1 MWVFRLLFKNTSRI
15 VNQAP
20 RLGTSRWLSS
30 LLQQYQHSRILL
42 GSISRPPIPLW
53 SSSSVKVFSSDT
65 ANGLLQWQDV
75 PKFEVE
81 KSSQDKKKSRNAP
94 RAKLLIRKINKSK
107 KKKKIKFPNAEARIK
122 FKIEK
127 AKKKEALLI
136 EAIKRYEIP
145 KAPGPEPER
154 LTASERFYL
163 KRMGQ
168 KHKNYVPVGRR
179 GVFGGVI
186 LNMHLHWK
194 KHETVKVICKH
205 CKPGQIHEYAEEI
218 ARLSG
223 GIAIHIQHDTILFY
237 RGKNYTQP
245 KVMKPKDTLS
255 KRKALV
261 KSKFLQSLDSVR
273 RFIAISEKELEIYY
287 RHIAL
292 YGKSSKEQGVET
304 LSNDQEVVNSG
315 HLLENEN
322 STEQCSSCSAVPLSD
337 SSGESEDFV
346 QSSDRSSE

>member
-1 MWVFRLLFKNTSRI
+1 MWVFSFLLKSTSI
-15 VNQAP
+15 VLNQAP
-20 RLGTSRWLSS
+20 RLGTVRWVSS
-30 LLQQYQHSRILL
+30 LQQQYQYHRFLL
-42 GSISRPPIPLW
+42 ASTSRPQLPLW
-53 SSSSVKVFSSDT
+53 SSSSVKFFSSDT
-65 ANGLLQWQDV
+65 ANGLLQWEGA
-75 PKFEVE
+75 PKFEVD
-81 KSSQDKKKSRNAP
+81 KSSEDKNKRRNKP
-94 RAKLLIRKINKSK
+94 RAKLLIGKIK
-107 KKKKIKFPNAEARIK
+107 KKNNKKKIKFPNAEARIK

-127 AKKKEALLI
+127 AKRKEALLI

-179 GVFGGVI
+179 GIFGGVI

-194 KHETVKVICKH
+194 KHETVQVICKH

-245 KVMKPKDTLS
+245 KVMQPKDTLS
-255 KRKALV
+255 KRKALK
-261 KSKFLQSLDSVR
+261 KSKFVQSLDSVR

-292 YGKSSKEQGVET
+292 YGKSSKEQGDET
-304 LSNDQEVVNSG
+304 LSNEQQVVTSG

-322 STEQCSSCSAVPLSD
+322 STEQSSCSAIPLSD
-337 SSGESEDFV
+337 SSEETHDFV
-346 QSSDRSSE
+346 QGSDRCS

>member
-1 MWVFRLLFKNTSRI
+1 
-15 VNQAP
+15 
-20 RLGTSRWLSS
+20 
-30 LLQQYQHSRILL
+30 
-42 GSISRPPIPLW
+42 
-53 SSSSVKVFSSDT
+53 
-65 ANGLLQWQDV
+65 
-75 PKFEVE
+75 
-81 KSSQDKKKSRNAP
+81 
-94 RAKLLIRKINKSK
+94 
-107 KKKKIKFPNAEARIK
+107 
-122 FKIEK
+122 
-127 AKKKEALLI
+127 LI

-179 GVFGGVI
+179 GIFGGVI

-194 KHETVKVICKH
+194 KHETVQVICKH

-255 KRKALV
+255 KRKV
-261 KSKFLQSLDSVR
+261 TKMF
-273 RFIAISEKELEIYY
+273 
-287 RHIAL
+287 
-292 YGKSSKEQGVET
+292 
-304 LSNDQEVVNSG
+304 
-315 HLLENEN
+315 
-322 STEQCSSCSAVPLSD
+322 
-337 SSGESEDFV
+337 
-346 QSSDRSSE
+346 

>member
-1 MWVFRLLFKNTSRI
+1 MWVFRFLSKNTSRI
-15 VNQAP
+15 LNQAP
-20 RLGTSRWLSS
+20 CLGASRWVSS
-30 LLQQYQHSRILL
+30 LQQQYQYHRILL
-42 GSISRPPIPLW
+42 GPISRPRLPLW
-53 SSSSVKVFSSDT
+53 SLSSVKFFSSDN
-65 ANGLLQWQDV
+65 ANGLLQWEDA

-81 KSSQDKKKSRNAP
+81 KSSQDKNKRRNAP
-94 RAKLLIRKINKSK
+94 RAKLLIGKIKKNN

-127 AKKKEALLI
+127 AKKKEASLI

-179 GVFGGVI
+179 GIFGGVI

-194 KHETVKVICKH
+194 KHETVQVICKH

-292 YGKSSKEQGVET
+292 YGKSSKEQGDET
-304 LSNDQEVVNSG
+304 LSNDQEVVNFG
-315 HLLENEN
+315 HLLENKN
-322 STEQCSSCSAVPLSD
+322 STEQSSCSEIPLSD
-337 SSGESEDFV
+337 SSEETQDFE
-346 QSSDRSSE
+346 QSSDRPS

>member
-1 MWVFRLLFKNTSRI
+1 MWVIRFFLKNTSRI

-20 RLGTSRWLSS
+20 RLGISRWVSWLQ
-30 LLQQYQHSRILL
+30 QQYQHPLVLS
-42 GSISRPPIPLW
+42 GSISRLPTPLW
-53 SSSSVKVFSSDT
+53 PSSSVKVFSSDT
-65 ANGLLQWQDV
+65 ANGLLQWKDV
-75 PKFEVE
+75 PKFEV
-81 KSSQDKKKSRNAP
+81 KKSGLDKNKRRNAP
-94 RAKLLIRKINKSK
+94 RAKLLIGKINKN

-179 GVFGGVI
+179 GIFGGVI

-194 KHETVKVICKH
+194 KHETVQVICKH

-245 KVMKPKDTLS
+245 KIMKPKDTLS
-255 KRKALV
+255 KRKALK

-292 YGKSSKEQGVET
+292 YGKSSKEQGDET
-304 LSNDQEVVNSG
+304 LSNDQEAVDSD
-315 HLLENEN
+315 HPLEIEN
-322 STEQCSSCSAVPLSD
+322 STEQCSCSAVLLSD
-337 SSGESEDFV
+337 SSGESEDFA
-346 QSSDRSSE
+346 QSSDRFSE